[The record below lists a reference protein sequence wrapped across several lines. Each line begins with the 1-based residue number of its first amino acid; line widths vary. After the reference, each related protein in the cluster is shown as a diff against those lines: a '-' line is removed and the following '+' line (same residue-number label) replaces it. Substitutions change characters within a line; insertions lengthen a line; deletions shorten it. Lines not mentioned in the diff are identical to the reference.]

1 MKNIEVKK
9 VVKFLFFIS
18 IFSLILHFSIYIIY
32 LLLDKTSL
40 QFLVRETL
48 EKTKIRY
55 SFFFVHPNVFAAYV
69 FWTITMYYYLNFD
82 KLNILSYIYTF
93 LLALFIYV
101 FPNSKTSAL
110 IIMLLIVL
118 TIFKKKFRKNIN
130 VKLVF
135 VIVFLFCLLCL
146 VFIEKPIVRTID
158 NILTTR
164 ITLGRIIY
172 ENYGI
177 HLFGANIQNSVKI
190 AIINGQYY
198 NNIKIID
205 SMYYTLLFNY
215 GIISVVIF
223 AWCLFKHKFVK
234 NEDLFFVLVLM
245 YGITETICLSP
256 IIAFPLLFLSERE
269 KKYEK

>member
-1 MKNIEVKK
+1 M
-9 VVKFLFFIS
+9 
-18 IFSLILHFSIYIIY
+18 
-32 LLLDKTSL
+32 
-40 QFLVRETL
+40 
-48 EKTKIRY
+48 
-55 SFFFVHPNVFAAYV
+55 
-69 FWTITMYYYLNFD
+69 
-82 KLNILSYIYTF
+82 
-93 LLALFIYV
+93 
-101 FPNSKTSAL
+101 
-110 IIMLLIVL
+110 
-118 TIFKKKFRKNIN
+118 
-130 VKLVF
+130 
-135 VIVFLFCLLCL
+135 LCL